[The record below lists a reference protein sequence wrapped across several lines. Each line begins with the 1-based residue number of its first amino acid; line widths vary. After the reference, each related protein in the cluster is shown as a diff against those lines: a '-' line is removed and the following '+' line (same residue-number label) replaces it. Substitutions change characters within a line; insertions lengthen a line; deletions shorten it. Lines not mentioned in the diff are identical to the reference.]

1 MFMRRRFISLNDV
14 VYYDYNNYMTIEA
27 LEDGVIIK
35 TPRDVEYGINGAGW
49 KKLKKDY
56 SLSLTK
62 GQFISFKCYLSSG
75 SFGTIKIT
83 GGKCYLRG
91 NCLSLIHGDGKD
103 LSIHNYAFDYLFEN
117 NTSIIGFEAS
127 FLRATTLS
135 KYCYSCM
142 FKGCTSLTSAPELP
156 ATTLATYCYSHM
168 FQNCTS
174 LTTAPELPATT
185 LADSCYYCMFYGC
198 TSLITPPKL
207 PATVLAEY
215 CYGNMFSGCS
225 SLTTAP
231 ELPATTLVSG
241 CYQYMF
247 SGCTALTSVPDLPA
261 TTLVRECYEG
271 MFNGCNKLNYI
282 KMLATDISANNCL
295 YYWVN
300 AVAST
305 GTKALYLLYAW
316 SVSAFKNISLL
327 FIDEFDATKE
337 TILRNI
343 ISNGLREKIDY
354 IELFNDIYSILHTIE
369 FPKAMTTPSKKWT
382 EHQAANNYKHS
393 NLPKIPCLYTGQN
406 PPQSAGTGRSCCHR
420 QS

>member
-14 VYYDYNNYMTIEA
+14 VYYDYNDYMTIEA

-103 LSIHNYAFDYLFEN
+103 LSIHNYAFDNLFEN

-135 KYCYSCM
+135 KHCYSCM
-142 FKGCTSLTSAPELP
+142 FKG
-156 ATTLATYCYSHM
+156 
-168 FQNCTS
+168 CTS

-185 LADSCYYCMFYGC
+185 LAEFCYYYMFSGCKSLTTAPNILPATSLARDCYKYMFYGC
-198 TSLITPPKL
+198 SSLTTAPKL
-207 PATVLAEY
+207 PATTLGDN
-215 CYGNMFSGCS
+215 CYYSMFRDCT

-231 ELPATTLVSG
+231 ELPATTLKTR
-241 CYQYMF
+241 CYY
-247 SGCTALTSVPDLPA
+247 
-261 TTLVRECYEG
+261 Y
-271 MFNGCNKLNYI
+271 MFNGCKKINYI
-282 KMLATDISANNCL
+282 KMLATDISASNCL
-295 YYWVN
+295 SGWVSS
-300 AVAST
+300 VASS
-305 GTKALYLLYAW
+305 GTF
-316 SVSAFKNISLL
+316 VKN
-327 FIDEFDATKE
+327 
-337 TILRNI
+337 
-343 ISNGLREKIDY
+343 
-354 IELFNDIYSILHTIE
+354 
-369 FPKAMTTPSKKWT
+369 PAMTTLPTGESGIPSGWT
-382 EHQAANNYKHS
+382 VVNDGEESGGKIVNTIVLRPYVCKGGKFNYLS
-393 NLPKIPCLYTGQN
+393 IDYEISYPITSDIEVTFYTNGLNQKSTIYFFDYSGQN
-406 PPQSAGTGRSCCHR
+406 GTFTDVDMNPESAEIQVISIDPQEDDTYIYDVVIEY
-420 QS
+420 